1 MTTSI
6 SELLMEAGNLL
17 LVGMGFVFVFLTI
30 LIFAVNGLKAFCER
44 FPGQERQVPTRA
56 SGAKAPSTPVADN
69 NVIAAISAAVHAH
82 RIAKNK

>member
-1 MTTSI
+1 MATSI
-6 SELLMEAGNLL
+6 SELLVEAGNLL

-44 FPGQERQVPTRA
+44 FPGAQPQAPVRA
-56 SGAKAPSTPVADN
+56 SGNKAKQAPSTDN

-82 RIAKNK
+82 RNANK

>member
-6 SELLMEAGNLL
+6 SGLLLEAANLL

-30 LIFAVNGLKAFCER
+30 LIYAVNALKAFCER
-44 FPGQERQVPTRA
+44 FPGQEPQAPVRA
-56 SGAKAPSTPVADN
+56 QAAKAPSTAVADN

-82 RIAKNK
+82 RQANK

>member
-1 MTTSI
+1 MTTPI

-30 LIFAVNGLKAFCER
+30 LIFAVNALKAFCER
-44 FPGQERQVPTRA
+44 FPGQEPPAPARA
-56 SGAKAPSTPVADN
+56 SGTKATSTVAADN

-82 RIAKNK
+82 RNAKNK